1 VLFFLLIFG
10 KVKLIFGKVKLIFG
24 KVKLIDRGL
33 NMSIHAD
40 LRAPKILKTCKG
52 LKNKQ
57 KRFDTE

>member
-1 VLFFLLIFG
+1 MVSKVNVMVSKVNVMVSKVNVIFDY
-10 KVKLIFGKVKLIFG
+10 V
-24 KVKLIDRGL
+24 
-33 NMSIHAD
+33 NMSIHAG